1 MKTPSSALF
10 PMHGEFTGNNLQVQ
24 LLHVGLIDPFPSLSK
39 VISLKKK
46 KKQQQLFP
54 PAAAHSYRGQSSCGF
69 ITPPPGYSTVKNQNL
84 HRSCGQ
90 EYGSFKGLL
99 FPTEGIQLNKKQ
111 H

>member
-1 MKTPSSALF
+1 
-10 PMHGEFTGNNLQVQ
+10 MHGEFTGNNLQVQ

-69 ITPPPGYSTVKNQNL
+69 ITPPPGYSQLKIRIYIDHVVRNMALSKDF
-84 HRSCGQ
+84 
-90 EYGSFKGLL
+90 SFPLKESNWIKSN
-99 FPTEGIQLNKKQ
+99 TESG
-111 H
+111 